1 MAFRH
6 RFRVR
11 YSECDPQGV
20 VFNANYVAYFDD
32 TMTEL
37 WREAFGSYAA
47 LLESGTD
54 TVVAEVGVRYLR
66 PAAFDDVL
74 EVTAE
79 VVRLGNTGMT
89 TRFRVERVGE
99 ADPLADGEVR
109 HVFVD
114 PSTKAKKPIPDD
126 VRVALAPFRSPLEA
140 APPAGR

>member
-11 YSECDPQGV
+11 YSECDAQGV

-37 WREAFGSYAA
+37 WREAFGSYSA

-54 TVVAEVGVRYLR
+54 MVVAEVTVRYLR
-66 PAAFDDVL
+66 PAAFDDML
-74 EVTAE
+74 EVAAE
-79 VVRLGNTGMT
+79 VVRMGNTAMT
-89 TRFRVERVGE
+89 TRFGLARAGE
-99 ADPLADGEVR
+99 EVVLAEGEVR

-114 PSTKAKKPIPDD
+114 PATKGKKPIPDD
-126 VRVALAPFRSPLEA
+126 VRRALAPFLAPAAAA
-140 APPAGR
+140 APGAG